1 MMVVMTIIKRN
12 RLIRRIASALAER
25 AGREARRDLDVIVQ
39 EERDAGV
46 EIHRSDLAWSE
57 TYEDAARNLYAH
69 LAGRRVYRSPSTGRA
84 HLPIGLP
91 AIQRMLGE
99 ARS

>member
-1 MMVVMTIIKRN
+1 MIIKRN

-25 AGREARRDLDVIVQ
+25 AGREASRELTAIAQ
-39 EERDAGV
+39 TERAAGV
-46 EIHRSDLAWSE
+46 ETHRSERAWGAA
-57 TYEDAARNLYAH
+57 YEDAARNLYAH
-69 LAGRRVYRSPSTGRA
+69 LAGRRVYHSPSTGRA

-99 ARS
+99 VRS